1 MKDGNNQK
9 MLNNLFQVEQF
20 SKINI
25 EKIVY

>member
-1 MKDGNNQK
+1 MKDGKNQK

-20 SKINI
+20 SKINV